1 MPTVGYMQDIVE
13 FVNQDFKEEINY
25 LLNIRLEYQELSRK
39 CYQAQ
44 KIISINLDKEKV
56 YSKSIAYYHHKD
68 DSYEITP
75 NIISVKNP
83 YESKTIIWFMGDSFK
98 N

>member
-1 MPTVGYMQDIVE
+1 MPTLNYLQDIVE

-44 KIISINLDKEKV
+44 KSISIRLDKEKV
-56 YSKSIAYYHHKD
+56 YPKSTAYYR
-68 DSYEITP
+68 
-75 NIISVKNP
+75 
-83 YESKTIIWFMGDSFK
+83 
-98 N
+98 